1 MIKVKKGG
9 GKMKTTPNSFVI
21 ANSNKCIGCKAC
33 EVACFTVH
41 NENNNVVATVGTVT
55 TPIIPRLN
63 VIKSENFAMPI
74 QCRQCDDAPCANV
87 CTAGAIKQENN
98 TIVVDEDACIG
109 CKTCLMACPFG
120 AIDLLPEYDNGE
132 EVIQINLKEEGEDGL
147 EEAVKVIAYK
157 CDLCKESGKPACV
170 NACPQKVLTLVSP
183 AVEKKS
189 RNRAAA
195 LSLLQTFKN
204 YK

>member
-1 MIKVKKGG
+1 
-9 GKMKTTPNSFVI
+9 MKTTPNTFVI

-33 EVACFTVH
+33 EIACFTVH

-63 VIKSENFAMPI
+63 VIKGEGFAMPI

-87 CTAGAIKQENN
+87 CPVGAIKQENN
-98 TIVVDEDACIG
+98 TIVVDENACIG
-109 CKTCLMACPFG
+109 CKTCLMACPVG
-120 AIDLLPEYDNGE
+120 AIDLLPQYDNGA
-132 EVIQINLKEEGEDGL
+132 EVIQINLKQEGENGL
-147 EEAVKVIAYK
+147 EEKGKSIAYK

-170 NACPQKVLTLVSP
+170 NACPQKALTLVTVG
-183 AVEKKS
+183 AEKKS
-189 RNRAAA
+189 RNKAAA
-195 LSLLQTFKN
+195 LSLLQTSKS

>member
-1 MIKVKKGG
+1 
-9 GKMKTTPNSFVI
+9 MKTTPNSFVI

-55 TPIIPRLN
+55 TPIIPRLY
-63 VIKSENFAMPI
+63 VIKGESYAMPI
-74 QCRQCDDAPCANV
+74 QCRHCEDAPCANV
-87 CTAGAIKQENN
+87 CPVNAIKQEDN
-98 TIVVDEDACIG
+98 TIVIDEKACIG

-120 AIDLLPEYDNGE
+120 AIDLLPQYEDGK
-132 EVIQINLKEEGEDGL
+132 EVFQINLKKQGQDGL
-147 EEAVKVIAYK
+147 RNAVKTIAYK
-157 CDLCKESGKPACV
+157 CDLCKDSGEPACI
-170 NACPQKVLTLVSP
+170 NACPQKALTLITPVS
-183 AVEKKS
+183 EKKS

-195 LSLLQTFKN
+195 LSLLKTVGN

>member
-1 MIKVKKGG
+1 
-9 GKMKTTPNSFVI
+9 MKTTPNSFVI
-21 ANSNKCIGCKAC
+21 ANSNKCIGCKVC

-41 NENNNVVATVGTVT
+41 NKNNNVGATVGTVT

-63 VIKSENFAMPI
+63 VIKGDKFAMPI

-87 CTAGAIKQENN
+87 CPVRAIKQENN
-98 TIVVDEDACIG
+98 TIVVDEKACIG

-120 AIDLLPEYDNGE
+120 AIDLLPEYDNGQ
-132 EVIQINLKEEGEDGL
+132 EVIQISLQQEGENGL
-147 EEAVKVIAYK
+147 EDKGKSIAYK

-170 NACPQKVLTLVSP
+170 DACPQKALTLVNP
-183 AVEKKS
+183 VTAKKS

-195 LSLLQTFKN
+195 ASLLQTVKN